1 MAGVKKDVRLKEFWR
16 KNERF
21 ADLFNAALFS
31 GKEVIRPED
40 LQEMDTDMSG
50 IISLKGEEQS
60 LTRARDVVKK
70 SAYGVDFVILG
81 IENQQK
87 IHYAMPLRT
96 LLYDGLG
103 YLKEYQETSQSTDE
117 HGEVMTADEF
127 LSRFRK
133 SDRLHPIIT
142 LTIYYGEKEWDGP
155 LSMRDMV
162 SEMPKELEAVFA
174 DYKMNLVQVRES
186 DKYIFNNEDVRTVFE
201 ITRSIYQEDF
211 EGINQKYTD
220 IRSELAAVVGTITD
234 SPHLIEE
241 SSEKEVLNV
250 CTAFEKLREEGKAE
264 GKAEGREEGRAE
276 LILSV
281 LKKHTETET
290 AELLNVSIDEVKRAK
305 SSVKK

>member
-1 MAGVKKDVRLKEFWR
+1 MFPETIIDIFGRES
-16 KNERF
+16 
-21 ADLFNAALFS
+21 DLYFYGAKFS
-31 GKEVIRPED
+31 GKEVIKPED

-50 IISLKGEEQS
+50 IVSLKGEEQS

-87 IHYAMPLRT
+87 VHYAMPLRT

-103 YLKEYQETSQSTDE
+103 YLKEYQETSRSTDE

-234 SPHLIEE
+234 SPYLVEK
-241 SSEKEVLNV
+241 SGEKEVLNV
-250 CTAFEKLREEGKAE
+250 CKALEKLKE
-264 GKAEGREEGRAE
+264 EGREEGRAE

-281 LKKHTETET
+281 LEKHTEAET
-290 AELLNVSIDEVKRAK
+290 AALLNISIDEVRKAQG
-305 SSVKK
+305 SVKK

>member
-211 EGINQKYTD
+211 EGINQK
-220 IRSELAAVVGTITD
+220 
-234 SPHLIEE
+234 
-241 SSEKEVLNV
+241 
-250 CTAFEKLREEGKAE
+250 
-264 GKAEGREEGRAE
+264 
-276 LILSV
+276 
-281 LKKHTETET
+281 
-290 AELLNVSIDEVKRAK
+290 
-305 SSVKK
+305 